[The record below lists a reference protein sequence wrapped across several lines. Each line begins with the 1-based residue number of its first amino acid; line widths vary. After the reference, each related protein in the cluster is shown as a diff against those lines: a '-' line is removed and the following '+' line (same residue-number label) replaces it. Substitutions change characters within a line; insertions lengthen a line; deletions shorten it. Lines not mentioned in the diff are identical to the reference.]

1 MSTHFLHRFAKQL
14 LEEFPDNLNEVT
26 VVLPTHRSR
35 LFLMKHLHALKGG
48 AFWTPRFL
56 ILPEFVRSLAG
67 GRVGGEIEMT
77 LALFDQYKNTVGG
90 HDTLSTFLGWSNIA
104 LRDFNDVD
112 SAMANAKQLF
122 MDLRNIREI
131 EHWDVEGW
139 SFDRNPLSQTQ
150 EQFLRFWLQLGDLYQ
165 AFAQWQDAERCWT
178 YSRMVRFLA
187 EHPQEITNLQEHRT
201 IFFVGLGSYSAA
213 ERALLKHVASAVDV
227 RMKWDLDHYYYSN
240 PNHEAGAYARD
251 HGWRIDKDDIKEN
264 LAYQPLDV
272 NVYRSGTSVSQL
284 MRAADVLRA
293 MPAEKL
299 ENTCV
304 VINDESSLEPLLST
318 LTDVKTAVNLAIG
331 KPLHQ
336 TQLSRI
342 TEQVLAMRKGE
353 AKKGSYYYKSFN
365 LLMRLLRAMRI
376 DDFGCD
382 QVLDAVVKNHMVRIT
397 QSDLSQW
404 RDAYMGVGGFLA
416 LFETGLQPIDA
427 LRLLRDLYA
436 GMHVESD
443 FVLVTKQ
450 KMLSLLEELIGLIER
465 YAMLNDDE
473 LLLQVYQMVIAR
485 TKIFYRG
492 EPVDGLQLLSL
503 SETRALD
510 FDTVLFLDA
519 NEEFMPGQRFEQ
531 SFIPFDLRA
540 FYKLPMPADTD
551 GIHAYTYYR
560 LLQEARALHYFYS
573 TITAEKKGTEES
585 RYITQL
591 RDELCKVNR
600 SITIHEEI
608 IGTVDLVTGVDF
620 VENSPFIQERMRAL
634 MEGGLSPSAINKL
647 INCPLDF
654 YYRYIAKLGE
664 EDEVEEHMT
673 DSTFG
678 RLIHKVLERFYEPF
692 KDTFPTKDDFETF
705 RSNLEA
711 ELQIA
716 LDETYSA
723 RNVTQ
728 GVNYLAMQIAQEML
742 NRYVDCELDVIEME
756 KAQGLSRKILWLE
769 EETKG
774 ELALAITELGF
785 PINVKGVIDRAD
797 IVAGTMHVIDY
808 KTGKVSSNDN
818 AYKHEVGRLFEN
830 ADHGKILQLLIYV
843 MMVRDKSKPLPK
855 ASFYSFREN
864 GGEFVHLNKLVE
876 AEIDHAY
883 IDSFEQAFVQWVGS
897 MMQIERFEHNV
908 NAKYCQYCLNRKEMT
923 F

>member
-1 MSTHFLHRFAKQL
+1 
-14 LEEFPDNLNEVT
+14 
-26 VVLPTHRSR
+26 
-35 LFLMKHLHALKGG
+35 
-48 AFWTPRFL
+48 
-56 ILPEFVRSLAG
+56 
-67 GRVGGEIEMT
+67 VGGEIEMT